1 MNLQTF
7 PLLGLDN
14 RFLVK
19 RKPIKKNRITAKTVG
34 TMCKVANG
42 FN

>member
-19 RKPIKKNRITAKTVG
+19 RKPIKNRITARTVG